1 MKTTPIIILCSILS
15 LISCNNKNIK
25 TNIIENVKK
34 EESLKNANRIGSES
48 KTKTVIENL
57 TNEQLY
63 ITGEAR
69 RDSSLKLISKPET
82 LSRTFREIINED
94 TTITVLYYQPNK
106 IIAINKRVIDKN
118 NNKLLNQIFFF
129 NNNECISAN
138 YWNNREKIT
147 YTYDMYWNALIK
159 YDVGYHR
166 IQMDEIEKTHIIQS
180 TDSLINSIMKH
191 FPEFKY
197 SFKWN

>member
-34 EESLKNANRIGSES
+34 EKSLKNANRIGSES